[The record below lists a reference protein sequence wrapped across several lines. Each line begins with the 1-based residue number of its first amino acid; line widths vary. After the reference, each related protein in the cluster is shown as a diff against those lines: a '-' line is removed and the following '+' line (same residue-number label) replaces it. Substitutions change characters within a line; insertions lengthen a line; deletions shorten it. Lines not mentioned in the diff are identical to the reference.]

1 GTPPLPQSVEVW
13 RLRLANALLA
23 AHRDGAR
30 GADALKAAAL
40 KQTLLKDIAALNIS
54 HHCWWRPM
62 VHQAGSSMRVLDN
75 ISLGPENLSTVSKA
89 FDAAWEIARHGY
101 DANDPISTDA
111 GRVRLAN
118 LVLTAYRRGRTDP
131 EELKVAALRMLGI
144 GE

>member
-1 GTPPLPQSVEVW
+1 
-13 RLRLANALLA
+13 
-23 AHRDGAR
+23 
-30 GADALKAAAL
+30 
-40 KQTLLKDIAALNIS
+40 
-54 HHCWWRPM
+54 
-62 VHQAGSSMRVLDN
+62 MRVLDN

-89 FDAAWEIARHGY
+89 FDAAWEVALHGY